1 MFKKIVSLLFVV
13 SLAVAVSGCMVM
25 KDTYMKKVSEADE
38 LSKNLAAEQQ
48 KNKDLTAENRDLKT
62 KLATANS
69 DLEKVTAEKNEL
81 NNVLNAKSDELSRR
95 IANLRAENE
104 ELRKTK
110 EKVQQVSKTYETML
124 KKMESEVAQGQ
135 VTITELKGK
144 LTVNMVDAILFDSGQ
159 SDVKKQGQEVL
170 KKLVDVLKDVK
181 GKVIRVE
188 GHTDNVPIHGSLTKK
203 YPTNWEL
210 SSARAINVTRYLQ
223 KMGIDPEMLSTAA
236 YGEYRPVAPNDT
248 KEGRAKNR
256 RIEIVLVN
264 KDS

>member
-1 MFKKIVSLLFVV
+1 MLKKTVLLLFAACLVM
-13 SLAVAVSGCMVM
+13 AVSGCMVM
-25 KDTYMKKVSEADE
+25 KDTYMKKVNEADE
-38 LSKNLAAEQQ
+38 LNKNLAAEQQ
-48 KNKDLTAENRDLKT
+48 KNKDLSTENAGLK
-62 KLATANS
+62 KQLATS
-69 DLEKVTAEKNEL
+69 TAEKEEL
-81 NNVLNAKSDELSRR
+81 NNVLNAKSDDLSKR
-95 IANLRAENE
+95 IAALRAENE
-104 ELRKTK
+104 ELKKTK

-159 SDVKKQGQEVL
+159 SEVKQQGQDVL
-170 KKLVDVLKDVK
+170 AKLVDVLKDVK

-188 GHTDNVPIHGSLTKK
+188 GHTDNVQIHGALAKK

-223 KMGIDPEMLSTAA
+223 KAGIDPEMLSTAA

-248 KEGRAKNR
+248 REGRAKNR

>member
-1 MFKKIVSLLFVV
+1 MFKKIVSLLFAV
-13 SLAVAVSGCMVM
+13 SLIMAVSGCMVM
-25 KDTYMKKVSEADE
+25 KDTYMKKVNEADE

-48 KNKDLTAENRDLKT
+48 KNKDLTSENTAVKTQLKR
-62 KLATANS
+62 
-69 DLEKVTAEKNEL
+69 VTAEKEEL
-81 NNVLNAKSDELSRR
+81 NSVLNAKSDELSKKVT
-95 IANLRAENE
+95 ALRNENE
-104 ELRKTK
+104 ELKKSK
-110 EKVQQVSKTYETML
+110 EKVQQTSKTYETML
-124 KKMESEVAQGQ
+124 EKMKSEVAEGQ

-159 SDVKKQGQEVL
+159 SEVKKRGQEVL
-170 KKLVDVLKDVK
+170 EKLVDVLKDVK

-188 GHTDNVPIHGSLTKK
+188 GHTDNVQIHGSLAKK
-203 YPTNWEL
+203 YPSNWEL

-223 KMGIDPEMLSTAA
+223 KAGIDPAMLSTAA

>member
-1 MFKKIVSLLFVV
+1 MFKKLVSLLFVV
-13 SLAVAVSGCMVM
+13 SLVMAASGCMVM

-48 KNKDLTAENRDLKT
+48 KNKDLTAENTGLK
-62 KLATANS
+62 KQLATVTS
-69 DLEKVTAEKNEL
+69 EKEEL
-81 NNVLNAKSDELSRR
+81 NNVLNAKSDDLSKK
-95 IANLRAENE
+95 IAALRAENE
-104 ELRKTK
+104 ELKKTK
-110 EKVQQVSKTYETML
+110 EKVQQVSKTYESML

-144 LTVNMVDAILFDSGQ
+144 LTVKMVDAILFDSGQ
-159 SDVKKQGQEVL
+159 SEVKKQGQEVL
-170 KKLVDVLKDVK
+170 EKVVDVLKDVK
-181 GKVIRVE
+181 DKVIRVE
-188 GHTDNVPIHGSLTKK
+188 GHTDNVQIHGSLTKK

-210 SSARAINVTRYLQ
+210 SAARATNVTRLLQ
-223 KMGIDPEMLSTAA
+223 KLGIDPEMLSTAA